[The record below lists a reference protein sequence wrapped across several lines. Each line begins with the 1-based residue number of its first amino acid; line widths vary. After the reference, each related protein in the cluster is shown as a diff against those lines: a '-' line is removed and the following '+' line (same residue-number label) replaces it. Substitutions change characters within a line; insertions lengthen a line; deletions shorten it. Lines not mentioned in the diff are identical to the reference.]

1 MSRLTR
7 REIRHW
13 LDPMR
18 KAFREMRE
26 GEVDSLQGYAVT
38 RLDATDE
45 YARIDWAINGFAAV
59 LERLA
64 PGLDTK
70 PLHKVSKRLANGIS
84 FTIADVDRCLA
95 LLTAAETRLIK
106 IPRAKIR
113 DAVTVEQ
120 IDIELQSL
128 GLKEAA

>member
-1 MSRLTR
+1 MTRLTR
-7 REIRHW
+7 REMRQW
-13 LDPMR
+13 LEPMR

-45 YARIDWAINGFAAV
+45 YARIDYAINGFAAV

-64 PGLDTK
+64 PSLDTK
-70 PLHKVSKRLANGIS
+70 PMHKVSKRLAHGIS
-84 FTIADVDRCLA
+84 ITIADIDRCLA
-95 LLTAAETRLIK
+95 LLTAAEDRLIK
-106 IPRAKIR
+106 IPRAQIR
-113 DAVTVEQ
+113 AAVLAEQ
-120 IDIELQSL
+120 IDIELTAL

>member
-7 REIRHW
+7 REMRKW

-38 RLDATDE
+38 RIDATDE
-45 YARIDWAINGFAAV
+45 FCRIDWAINGFAAV
-59 LERLA
+59 LERIV
-64 PGLDTK
+64 PDLDTK

-95 LLTAAETRLIK
+95 LLTAAEDRLIK

-113 DAVTVEQ
+113 AAVLAEQ